1 MESKTLHRIK
11 AFSTDKRKGNSLIAL
26 MDYCG
31 VWNTKDV
38 TEEQAREF
46 LAKLES
52 GEVTV
57 GDY

>member
-1 MESKTLHRIK
+1 MESKTLRKIK
-11 AFSTDKRKGNSLIAL
+11 AFSTDKRKGNSLVAL

-31 VWNTKDV
+31 TYNLRDV
-38 TEEQAREF
+38 TEEQAQEF

-52 GEVTV
+52 GEVSA